1 MEDHPGLYRWVL
13 NAITC
18 IPKREAEGDLTDRR
32 GEGGV
37 TMGAEQSDAS
47 RAKEWAAARS
57 W

>member
-1 MEDHPGLYRWVL
+1 MGDHPGLYRWAL

-32 GEGGV
+32 GEGSV
-37 TMGAEQSDAS
+37 TIGAEQSDVS
-47 RAKEWAAARS
+47 RAKEWSAARS